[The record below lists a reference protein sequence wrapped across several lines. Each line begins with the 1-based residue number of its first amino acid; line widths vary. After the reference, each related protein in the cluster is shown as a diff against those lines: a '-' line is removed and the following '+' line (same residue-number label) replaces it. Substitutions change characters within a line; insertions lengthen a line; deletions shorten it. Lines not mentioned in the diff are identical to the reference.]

1 MKTFRLA
8 LELIPRISVL
18 LILTPILINIGSY
31 IALLYS
37 LPAIASK
44 SLDLASRPILIMVSI
59 ITGVAALINPS
70 PSLYA
75 LLIFFIALSDPRV
88 LVSIGISTAIFAL
101 AAILMADSVR
111 GLERL
116 SGSSYV
122 SIESRARSSI
132 LGFSIAIALL
142 VGIPLLISLYI
153 ASFISAYKI
162 QSTSPYLAPI
172 ASFLSTNP
180 AGSII
185 MASILLAVFYMIAR
199 LALDVIVLYIA
210 PSPRVAIADLSSAA
224 KISWVRPPLGFLRGF
239 ILSSIVSPPLYYI
252 LREILAG
259 LGLMV
264 LESSWEMYGR
274 IISGAI
280 GLAIFIAIWSLLSRG
295 FFSEER
301 DPSLRG
307 SIYLSVFIMVVYVAS
322 LYISSRSSAGF
333 DGVLSPIAEYYRDIW
348 VVLEL
353 IIRAI
358 GASP

>member
-1 MKTFRLA
+1 MRASRLA
-8 LELIPRISVL
+8 LELIPRILVL
-18 LILTPILINIGSY
+18 LILTPILININSY
-31 IALLYS
+31 TALLYS
-37 LPAIASK
+37 LPAIASR
-44 SLDLASRPILIMVSI
+44 SLDLASRPILLIVSI
-59 ITGVAALINPS
+59 ITGVVAIINPS

-75 LLIFFIALSDPRV
+75 LLIFFIALSQPGI
-88 LVSIGISTAIFAL
+88 LVSIGMSTAIFAL
-101 AAILMADSVR
+101 AVILMADSVR

-116 SGSSYV
+116 SRGSYV

-132 LGFSIAIALL
+132 LGFSITIALL
-142 VGIPLLISLYI
+142 IGIPLLASLYI
-153 ASFISAYKI
+153 ASFISIFKI
-162 QSTSPYLAPI
+162 QSTNPYLAPI

-180 AGSII
+180 VGSII
-185 MASILLAVFYMIAR
+185 IASILLAVFYMIAR

-252 LREILAG
+252 LREFLAD
-259 LGLMV
+259 LGIMV
-264 LESSWEMYGR
+264 LDSSWDIYGR

-280 GLAIFIAIWSLLSRG
+280 GLAIFIAVWSLLSRG
-295 FFSEER
+295 FFNEER

-307 SIYLSVFIMVVYVAS
+307 AIYLSVFILVIYLSS

-333 DGVLSPIAEYYRDIW
+333 DGLLSPITEYYRDIW

>member
-1 MKTFRLA
+1 MRTSRIA
-8 LELIPRISVL
+8 LELIPRIMVL
-18 LILTPILINIGSY
+18 LILTPILINIGGY

-37 LPAIASK
+37 LPAIASR
-44 SLDLASRPILIMVSI
+44 SLDLASRPIMIMVTI
-59 ITGVAALINPS
+59 VTGVAAIINPS

-75 LLIFFIALSDPRV
+75 LLIFFIALSEPRI
-88 LVSIGISTAIFAL
+88 LVSIGVSTAILAL
-101 AAILMADSVR
+101 AAILIADSVR

-116 SGSSYV
+116 SRGSYV

-132 LGFSIAIALL
+132 LGFSITIALL
-142 VGIPLLISLYI
+142 VVIPLLASLYI
-153 ASFISAYKI
+153 AVFISTFKI
-162 QSTSPYLAPI
+162 QSASPYLAPI

-199 LALDVIVLYIA
+199 LAIDVVVLYIA

-239 ILSSIVSPPLYYI
+239 ILSSIVSPPLYYT
-252 LREILAG
+252 LREVLAD
-259 LGLMV
+259 LGIVV
-264 LESSWEMYGR
+264 LESSWDIYGR

-280 GLAIFIAIWSLLSRG
+280 GLAIFIAVWSLLSRG
-295 FFSEER
+295 FFNEER

-307 SIYLSVFIMVVYVAS
+307 AIYLGVFILAIYVAS

-333 DGVLSPIAEYYRDIW
+333 DGLLSPIVEYYRDIW